1 MNVTI
6 RTHPTLDSPHGKQ
19 GGWEVGRLGN
29 FSSLI
34 SFIITFVS
42 AQGTVGPSRFS
53 FSCRRQ
59 VDEGLTLR
67 WEEALV
73 GSRQ

>member
-1 MNVTI
+1 M
-6 RTHPTLDSPHGKQ
+6 
-19 GGWEVGRLGN
+19 LGS

-34 SFIITFVS
+34 SFIIIFVS
-42 AQGTVGPSRFS
+42 AQGTIGPSRS
-53 FSCRRQ
+53 AFSCRRQ
-59 VDEGLTLR
+59 VDEGLTIR

>member
-1 MNVTI
+1 MG
-6 RTHPTLDSPHGKQ
+6 DKG
-19 GGWEVGRLGN
+19 VGRLGS
-29 FSSLI
+29 FSPLM
-34 SFIITFVS
+34 SFIIIFVS
-42 AQGTVGPSRFS
+42 AQGTILPGRFA

-67 WEEALV
+67 CEEALV

>member
-1 MNVTI
+1 MGNK
-6 RTHPTLDSPHGKQ
+6 G
-19 GGWEVGRLGN
+19 VGMLGS
-29 FSSLI
+29 FSSFI
-34 SFIITFVS
+34 SFIIIFVS
-42 AQGTVGPSRFS
+42 AQGTIGPSRS
-53 FSCRRQ
+53 AFSCRRQ

>member
-1 MNVTI
+1 MGDN
-6 RTHPTLDSPHGKQ
+6 G
-19 GGWEVGRLGN
+19 VGRLGS

-34 SFIITFVS
+34 SFIIIFVS
-42 AQGTVGPSRFS
+42 AQGTIGPSRYA

-73 GSRQ
+73 GSQQ